1 MKKILEGKNINKTF
15 INGKFTNEVL
25 KNLNVS
31 INEGE
36 ITVLLGTSG
45 SGKTTLLN
53 IISGLDRATSGEVI
67 VNGVNIENLNEKDL
81 TKFRREN
88 ISFIFQ
94 QYNLVKDLTVYENVK
109 LTAELVQNEAIIEQ
123 TLKEVGLEDYMDAYP
138 HQLSGGMQQRVAI
151 ARALVK
157 SPKIM
162 FCDEPTG
169 ALDEKSGRAVL
180 KLLGD
185 INKKGSTLFM
195 ITHNP
200 NIAKMAHQVIHIKNG
215 AIDSV
220 IRNDKI
226 LDAYEI
232 EWG

>member
-1 MKKILEGKNINKTF
+1 MTKILEGKNINKTF
-15 INGKFTNEVL
+15 VNGQFKNEVL

-36 ITVLLGTSG
+36 ITVMLGTSG

-67 VNGVNIENLNEKDL
+67 VAGVNIEKLNEKEL
-81 TKFRREN
+81 TKFRRDN

-109 LTAELVQNEAIIEQ
+109 LTAELVKNEDKIEKV
-123 TLKEVGLEDYMDAYP
+123 LNEVGLGEYMDAYP

-151 ARALVK
+151 ARALIK
-157 SPKIM
+157 EPKIM

-169 ALDEKSGRAVL
+169 ALDEKSGRGVL
-180 KLLGD
+180 KLLSD
-185 INKKGSTLFM
+185 ANKNGSTLFM

-200 NIAKMAHQVIHIKNG
+200 HIAKMAHQVIHIKNG
-215 AIDSV
+215 AIDNV
-220 IRNDKI
+220 TRNEQI

-232 EWG
+232 E